1 MVRAT
6 GTARQ
11 LTAGKAGDEPQFSPK
26 NSLMFAYA
34 KAYGK
39 LHV

>member
-6 GTARQ
+6 GTARR
-11 LTAGKAGDEPQFSPK
+11 LTAGNAGDEPQFSPK

>member
-1 MVRAT
+1 MVRAA

-11 LTAGKAGDEPQFSPK
+11 LTGGNAGDEPQFSPK